1 MNLSSMDKHKVKVC
15 RAGTLVAVAMVVCLA
30 FAGCSKGEKQE
41 EPEVTVQAAP
51 AATADIS
58 RVVNTEGIIFPVAQS
73 AITPKINAPV
83 KKFYV
88 VRGQKVSQGQLLATL
103 ENRDLSA
110 AALDNKGAYEQAE
123 AAYTTSI
130 GATLPEENAKAELD
144 VQTAQQ
150 ELDAQQKLFNSRQ
163 DLFKQGALPRKDL
176 DAAAVALAQARSAY
190 NIAKRHLDGL
200 NAVGKQGAI
209 KTATGQLTSAKGKL
223 LNSEALLSYSE
234 VHSPIAGFITD
245 RPLYPGEMASTATP
259 LLTVMDISQVIAK
272 AHIPQSDALQ
282 LHKGDPATISLAGL
296 EKPINGKVS
305 LISPALDPN
314 STTVEVWVQAPN
326 ANQLLRPGTTAQ
338 IAITAATIKDALVV
352 PSAALI
358 NAKGDAA
365 QVMVVD
371 GKNQASSRDVKTGI
385 QSGPQVQIVSGLK
398 PGEVVVTEGAYG
410 LPDKTK
416 VKIEKPESES
426 ASAGA
431 KDDDA
436 KSGKTGDDTKAGTDK
451 ANPDKA
457 GVDKAGD
464 AGKSAKGKPSA
475 GNGAKA
481 KPDASSKKAAQPKA
495 NGKNDNGAKD

>member
-1 MNLSSMDKHKVKVC
+1 MGRHK
-15 RAGTLVAVAMVVCLA
+15 GMTGGVAAIFAVTLA
-30 FAGCSKGEKQE
+30 FCLCFTGCGKGEKE
-41 EPEVTVQAAP
+41 EAPEVNVQAVP

-58 RVVNTEGIIFPVAQS
+58 RVVNTDAIIFPITQS

-88 VRGQKVSQGQLLATL
+88 VRGQKVRQGQLLATL

-123 AAYTTSI
+123 AAYSTSM

-150 ELDAQQKLFNSRQ
+150 ELDAQQKLYNSRQ

-176 DAAAVALAQARSAY
+176 DAAAVLLAQARSAY
-190 NIAKRHLDGL
+190 NIARKHLDGL

-209 KTATGQLTSAKGKL
+209 KTANGQLTSAKGKL
-223 LNSEALLSYSE
+223 LNSEAQLSYSE
-234 VHSPIAGFITD
+234 VRSPISGFITD
-245 RPLYPGEMASTATP
+245 RPLYPGEMASTAAP

-282 LHKGDPATISLAGL
+282 LHKGDAAAISMAGL
-296 EKPINGKVS
+296 EKPINGKVA

-338 IAITAATIKDALVV
+338 IAITAQTVKDALVV
-352 PSAALI
+352 PSVALL

-371 GKNQASSRDVKTGI
+371 SQNQASARDVKTGI
-385 QSGPQVQIVSGLK
+385 QTGQQVQIVSGLK

-416 VKIEKPESES
+416 VKVEKPETE
-426 ASAGA
+426 AAAGEGTKE
-431 KDDDA
+431 KDDNAKPDA
-436 KSGKTGDDTKAGTDK
+436 ADAAK
-451 ANPDKA
+451 PDA
-457 GVDKAGD
+457 A
-464 AGKSAKGKPSA
+464 KSAKAAGNGEKDKPSA
-475 GNGAKA
+475 GSGDKTKA
-481 KPDASSKKAAQPKA
+481 SKG
-495 NGKNDNGAKD
+495 NGKKDSGAKD

>member
-1 MNLSSMDKHKVKVC
+1 MDTQK
-15 RAGTLVAVAMVVCLA
+15 RNAGRVIALVALAMAFSVVTI
-30 FAGCSKGEKQE
+30 GCGKGEKE
-41 EPEVTVQAAP
+41 EAPEVSVQASP

-73 AITPKINAPV
+73 AITPKISAPV

-88 VRGQKVSQGQLLATL
+88 VRGQKVRQGQLLATL

-123 AAYTTSI
+123 AAYSTSI

-150 ELDAQQKLFNSRQ
+150 ELDAQQKLYDSRQ

-176 DAAAVALAQARSAY
+176 DAAAVSLAQARSAY
-190 NIAKRHLDGL
+190 NIAKKHLAGL

-223 LNSEALLSYSE
+223 MNSQALLSYSE
-234 VHSPIAGFITD
+234 VRSPIAGFITD
-245 RPLYPGEMASTATP
+245 RPLYPGEMASTAAP

-282 LHKGDPATISLAGL
+282 LHKGDAATISLAGL

-314 STTVEVWVQAPN
+314 STTVEVWVQASN
-326 ANQLLRPGTTAQ
+326 TDQLLRPGTTAQ
-338 IAITAATIKDALVV
+338 IAITAQTVKDALVV
-352 PSAALI
+352 PAAALL

-365 QVMVVD
+365 QVLVVD
-371 GKNQASSRDVKTGI
+371 SQSQAMSRDVKTGI
-385 QSGPQVQIVSGLK
+385 STGQQVQIVSGLK
-398 PGEVVVTEGAYG
+398 PGEMVVTEGAYG

-416 VKIEKPESES
+416 VKIEKPETE
-426 ASAGA
+426 AAAEGDKG

-436 KSGKTGDDTKAGTDK
+436 KSGTSGDDADK
-451 ANPDKA
+451 GGK
-457 GVDKAGD
+457 
-464 AGKSAKGKPSA
+464 GKSSA
-475 GNGAKA
+475 GNGTKT
-481 KPDASSKKAAQPKA
+481 KPDAGSKKAAQSKA
-495 NGKNDNGAKD
+495 NGKNGSGSKD

>member
-1 MNLSSMDKHKVKVC
+1 MGKPKGITGD
-15 RAGTLVAVAMVVCLA
+15 VATFAVMLA
-30 FAGCSKGEKQE
+30 FCLCLTGCDKGEKAE
-41 EPEVTVQAAP
+41 APEVSVKAVP
-51 AATADIS
+51 AATEDIS
-58 RVVNTEGIIFPVAQS
+58 RVVNTDAIIFPIAQS

-88 VRGQKVSQGQLLATL
+88 VRGQKVRQGQLLATL

-123 AAYTTSI
+123 AAYSTSM

-150 ELDAQQKLFNSRQ
+150 ELEAQQKLYDSRQ

-176 DAAAVALAQARSAY
+176 DAAAVSLAQAKSAY
-190 NIAKRHLDGL
+190 NIARKHLDGL

-223 LNSEALLSYSE
+223 QNSEAQLSYSE
-234 VHSPIAGFITD
+234 LRSPIAGFITD
-245 RPLYPGEMASTATP
+245 RPLYPGEMASTAAP

-282 LHKGDPATISLAGL
+282 LHKGDAATISLAGL

-326 ANQLLRPGTTAQ
+326 PDQLLRPGTAAQ
-338 IAITAATIKDALVV
+338 IAITAQTVKDALVV
-352 PSAALI
+352 PSAALL

-371 GKNQASSRDVKTGI
+371 SQNQASSRDVKTGI
-385 QSGPQVQIVSGLK
+385 QTGQQVQIVSGLK
-398 PGEVVVTEGAYG
+398 PGEVVVSEGAYG

-416 VKIEKPESES
+416 VKTEKPESE
-426 ASAGA
+426 AAAGEGA
-431 KDDDA
+431 KEKEEDA
-436 KSGKTGDDTKAGTDK
+436 KPDTADAAK
-451 ANPDKA
+451 PDA
-457 GVDKAGD
+457 
-464 AGKSAKGKPSA
+464 AKGVKSNDPKGNGEKAKPSA
-475 GNGAKA
+475 GSGE
-481 KPDASSKKAAQPKA
+481 KPKAAKG
-495 NGKNDNGAKD
+495 NGKKDSGTKD

>member
-1 MNLSSMDKHKVKVC
+1 MGKHK
-15 RAGTLVAVAMVVCLA
+15 GITGVAAILAVTLA
-30 FAGCSKGEKQE
+30 FCLCFTGCGKGEKE
-41 EPEVTVQAAP
+41 EAPEVSVQAVP

-58 RVVNTEGIIFPVAQS
+58 RVVNTDAIIFPIAQS

-88 VRGQKVSQGQLLATL
+88 VRGQKVRQGQLLATL

-123 AAYTTSI
+123 AAYSTSI

-150 ELDAQQKLFNSRQ
+150 ELDAQQKLYDSRQ

-176 DAAAVALAQARSAY
+176 DAAAVSLAQAKSAY
-190 NIAKRHLDGL
+190 NIARKHLDGL
-200 NAVGKQGAI
+200 NAVGKKGAI

-223 LNSEALLSYSE
+223 LNSEAQLSYSE
-234 VHSPIAGFITD
+234 VRSPISGFITD
-245 RPLYPGEMASTATP
+245 RPLYPGEMASTAAP

-282 LHKGDPATISLAGL
+282 LHKGDAATISLAGL
-296 EKPINGKVS
+296 EEPINGKVS

-326 ANQLLRPGTTAQ
+326 ADQLLRPGTTAQ
-338 IAITAATIKDALVV
+338 IAITAQTVKDALVV
-352 PSAALI
+352 PSAALL
-358 NAKGDAA
+358 NAKADAA

-371 GKNQASSRDVKTGI
+371 SQSQASSRDVKTGI
-385 QSGPQVQIVSGLK
+385 QTGQQVQIVSGLK

-416 VKIEKPESES
+416 VKIEKPETE
-426 ASAGA
+426 AAAGKGA
-431 KDDDA
+431 KEKDDDA
-436 KSGKTGDDTKAGTDK
+436 KSGE
-451 ANPDKA
+451 
-457 GVDKAGD
+457 AGD
-464 AGKSAKGKPSA
+464 ASKPDAAKGAKGNDAKGNGEKAKPSA
-475 GNGAKA
+475 GSAE
-481 KPDASSKKAAQPKA
+481 KPKAAKN
-495 NGKNDNGAKD
+495 NGKKDSGAKD